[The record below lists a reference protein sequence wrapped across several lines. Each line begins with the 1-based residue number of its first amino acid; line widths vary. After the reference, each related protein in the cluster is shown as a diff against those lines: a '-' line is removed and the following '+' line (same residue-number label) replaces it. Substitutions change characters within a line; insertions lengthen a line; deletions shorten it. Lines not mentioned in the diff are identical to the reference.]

1 MSSDSE
7 TMQTPMVS
15 NRQVKMEPQT
25 GRTKSLNIAKILG
38 KMKQSV
44 NYSGYSTN
52 SSFNKDSISND
63 FLKIDDDLFP
73 EDKAEE
79 ARIEENIREKRRE
92 ITEKARLSPK
102 RTTREPSELREL
114 TKDSEPVDIPTTP
127 IPMKNVPKKRGRP
140 RKSDRDAIATDTKKS
155 QQATTKATRV
165 TKDKS
170 TKKPEKISKP
180 VAKVPKKQAAKEK
193 KKQNGKAKSKKFED
207 ESSSFSLFEVLD
219 VGDKSDDA
227 ENEEE
232 VFILASPVKKKSRN
246 TKTKT
251 TTKRKRTA
259 KTSEKKE
266 QLASDP
272 FNDNDF
278 DYQAISSDDAV
289 TAKSNYDDSER
300 RVEELRR
307 QVEEEKLK
315 LRKQKEDAKN
325 FEKKK
330 LEHEIASKKA
340 LELKEKVKREKRQ
353 KRLEKLEKFKES
365 VSKAISHTE
374 TITIPLR
381 DEADGDDGDR
391 DVSTN
396 KINLRRASLAS
407 RGKRLSSIGNG
418 FIGTPH
424 SEIPD
429 EELHK
434 HMDIDLPDSYKL
446 RNLIIWIGKRL
457 VEDGKD
463 GWIDDVLDKSESD
476 PEIKHQLKNV
486 SKTVLNQLLEDLS
499 HGKVKIDWWGDQ
511 ISGGSQILSSTDQ
524 PIIMKK
530 NKENIE
536 NAKNL
541 ELYKE
546 EIRKLQREANIWNSI
561 KEHEHISET
570 DRIMSKLKQLNIPSQ
585 EFVTEKDREMQRIV
599 RLAYMRARKLERLL
613 KRYSAI
619 KELTDKVTFKRTR
632 KIVEEMKRESE
643 VDALTL
649 LRKLG
654 KLH

>member
-170 TKKPEKISKP
+170 TKKLEKISKP

>member
-1 MSSDSE
+1 
-7 TMQTPMVS
+7 
-15 NRQVKMEPQT
+15 
-25 GRTKSLNIAKILG
+25 
-38 KMKQSV
+38 MKQSV

-140 RKSDRDAIATDTKKS
+140 RKSDTDAIATNTKKS

-180 VAKVPKKQAAKEK
+180 VAKVLKKQAAKEK

-259 KTSEKKE
+259 KTSEKRE

-330 LEHEIASKKA
+330 LEQEIASKKA

-541 ELYKE
+541 ELYTE

-585 EFVTEKDREMQRIV
+585 EFITEKDREMQRIV